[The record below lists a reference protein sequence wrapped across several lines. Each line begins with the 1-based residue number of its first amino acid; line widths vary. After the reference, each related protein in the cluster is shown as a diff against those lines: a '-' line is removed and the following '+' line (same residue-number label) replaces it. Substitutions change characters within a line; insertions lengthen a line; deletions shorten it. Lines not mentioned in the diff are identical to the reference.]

1 MMTGAFTKVE
11 QSGSQNISHD
21 DDDDILYILLKQTQ
35 PDFPHDLNFLPDVVL
50 PGSVLQEIGYT
61 HMRVAEGVNSLLQ
74 MAGLLGRLC
83 SKTAPPAAS
92 WTQQQPCRRTENLLL
107 PPHSLRLFCFYKPA
121 CVRCWRAVSLS
132 EDSLSSSPLMS
143 LIISVFI
150 CCTCFSLKSQ
160 QTFCVCQWKQNNVK
174 RQ

>member
-11 QSGSQNISHD
+11 QSGSQNISH
-21 DDDDILYILLKQTQ
+21 DDDILYILLKQTQ

-92 WTQQQPCRRTENLLL
+92 
-107 PPHSLRLFCFYKPA
+107 
-121 CVRCWRAVSLS
+121 
-132 EDSLSSSPLMS
+132 
-143 LIISVFI
+143 
-150 CCTCFSLKSQ
+150 
-160 QTFCVCQWKQNNVK
+160 
-174 RQ
+174 

>member
-21 DDDDILYILLKQTQ
+21 DDILYILLKQTQ
-35 PDFPHDLNFLPDVVL
+35 PDFPHDLNFSPDVVL

-92 WTQQQPCRRTENLLL
+92 
-107 PPHSLRLFCFYKPA
+107 
-121 CVRCWRAVSLS
+121 
-132 EDSLSSSPLMS
+132 
-143 LIISVFI
+143 
-150 CCTCFSLKSQ
+150 
-160 QTFCVCQWKQNNVK
+160 
-174 RQ
+174 

>member
-1 MMTGAFTKVE
+1 MTGAFTKVE
-11 QSGSQNISHD
+11 QSGSQNISH
-21 DDDDILYILLKQTQ
+21 DDDILYILLKQTQ

-92 WTQQQPCRRTENLLL
+92 
-107 PPHSLRLFCFYKPA
+107 
-121 CVRCWRAVSLS
+121 
-132 EDSLSSSPLMS
+132 
-143 LIISVFI
+143 
-150 CCTCFSLKSQ
+150 
-160 QTFCVCQWKQNNVK
+160 
-174 RQ
+174 

>member
-1 MMTGAFTKVE
+1 MMSGAFTKVE
-11 QSGSQNISHD
+11 QSGSQNISH
-21 DDDDILYILLKQTQ
+21 DDDILYILLKQTQ

-92 WTQQQPCRRTENLLL
+92 
-107 PPHSLRLFCFYKPA
+107 
-121 CVRCWRAVSLS
+121 
-132 EDSLSSSPLMS
+132 
-143 LIISVFI
+143 
-150 CCTCFSLKSQ
+150 
-160 QTFCVCQWKQNNVK
+160 
-174 RQ
+174 

>member
-1 MMTGAFTKVE
+1 MMSGAFTKVE

-92 WTQQQPCRRTENLLL
+92 
-107 PPHSLRLFCFYKPA
+107 
-121 CVRCWRAVSLS
+121 
-132 EDSLSSSPLMS
+132 
-143 LIISVFI
+143 
-150 CCTCFSLKSQ
+150 
-160 QTFCVCQWKQNNVK
+160 
-174 RQ
+174 

>member
-1 MMTGAFTKVE
+1 MMTGVFTKVE
-11 QSGSQNISHD
+11 QSGSQNISH
-21 DDDDILYILLKQTQ
+21 DDDILYILLKQTQ

-92 WTQQQPCRRTENLLL
+92 
-107 PPHSLRLFCFYKPA
+107 
-121 CVRCWRAVSLS
+121 
-132 EDSLSSSPLMS
+132 
-143 LIISVFI
+143 
-150 CCTCFSLKSQ
+150 
-160 QTFCVCQWKQNNVK
+160 
-174 RQ
+174 